1 MGMLTPHIHSVEGIS
16 PQPVDSSV
24 LWSSFMYLY
33 IYIYIHSWVYMWDSK
48 TLRLVTRVEMIERPF
63 GHIHIYIIYIY
74 IHSCWRGCNSLFA
87 DLDHPGGGP
96 TLMANDFPQTWML
109 DDDWICGRHCWDA
122 SVTTPT
128 SFALLSMW
136 CNLHLASQFRILQG
150 GPFFYSN
157 CRKSFSKIIDIVRTK
172 IDIDTTFWWL
182 LYVFILIFFN
192 SNGKFGRTGYGFLLG
207 LPHKPQGCHI
217 GLI

>member
-1 MGMLTPHIHSVEGIS
+1 MKYSRRGIWGCWHHTSTLLKEYPRSLWTPACCDHPLCIC
-16 PQPVDSSV
+16 
-24 LWSSFMYLY
+24 

-63 GHIHIYIIYIY
+63 GHIHIYYIY

-96 TLMANDFPQTWML
+96 TLMANDFPQTWMI
-109 DDDWICGRHCWDA
+109 DGDWICGRHCWDA

-157 CRKSFSKIIDIVRTK
+157 YRK
-172 IDIDTTFWWL
+172 
-182 LYVFILIFFN
+182 VFQK
-192 SNGKFGRTGYGFLLG
+192 S
-207 LPHKPQGCHI
+207 
-217 GLI
+217 

>member
-1 MGMLTPHIHSVEGIS
+1 
-16 PQPVDSSV
+16 
-24 LWSSFMYLY
+24 
-33 IYIYIHSWVYMWDSK
+33 
-48 TLRLVTRVEMIERPF
+48 
-63 GHIHIYIIYIY
+63 
-74 IHSCWRGCNSLFA
+74 
-87 DLDHPGGGP
+87 
-96 TLMANDFPQTWML
+96 MANDFPQTWMIHG
-109 DDDWICGRHCWDA
+109 DWICGRHCWDA

-217 GLI
+217 GLIQAPSQPDRKSTSVFGHQNPICLAYFAHHYIHLHPFIFVVVSVVISKQFLSHFSCDPYYKSLGGCK